1 MTLLGEVVITLKCGL
16 AVGGLTVDCVG
27 GIVKLNTDGAGDT
40 TDGSNDGTSVVM
52 SKEVVGASVTG
63 NVGTGGVDDIVRLG
77 TELGILVGDA
87 DVDIAEGT
95 NECAIEGGEDTVW
108 LGTELGILVGDAD
121 VGVSEGTD
129 E

>member
-1 MTLLGEVVITLKCGL
+1 MLEQ
-16 AVGGLTVDCVG
+16 
-27 GIVKLNTDGAGDT
+27 
-40 TDGSNDGTSVVM
+40 
-52 SKEVVGASVTG
+52 
-63 NVGTGGVDDIVRLG
+63 GGVDDIVWLG

>member
-1 MTLLGEVVITLKCGL
+1 MTLLGKVVITLKCGL

-27 GIVKLNTDGAGDT
+27 GIVKLDTDGAGDT

-63 NVGTGGVDDIVRLG
+63 NVGTGGVDDIVWLG

-95 NECAIEGGEDTVW
+95 ND
-108 LGTELGILVGDAD
+108 LSSSDAAD
-121 VGVSEGTD
+121 ATP
-129 E
+129 